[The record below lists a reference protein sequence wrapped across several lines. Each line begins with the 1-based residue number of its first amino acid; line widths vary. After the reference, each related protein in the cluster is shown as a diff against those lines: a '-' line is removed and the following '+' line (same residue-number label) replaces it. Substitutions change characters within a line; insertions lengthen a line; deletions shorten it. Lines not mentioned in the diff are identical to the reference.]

1 MSTTERQPSEDTL
14 AWSAEGETAS
24 DVDLTGVTLGDF
36 QVERLLG
43 RGGMG
48 EVYLATQLSL
58 NRPVALKVLRADF
71 ANNQKYLD
79 RLKLE
84 ATAVA
89 RLNHPSIVHVYTLG
103 CVDHTNFIAME
114 FVQGTNLRDYILK
127 KGAVDLQLGFS
138 IMRQT
143 AQAIGTAGEAGLI
156 HRDIKPE
163 NILLTRKG
171 RVKVADFGLCRNT
184 EAENVRITQPGITMG
199 TPLYMSPEQAQGHA
213 LDHRSDLYSLGV
225 TFYHMLTGEPPFRAE
240 NALALALKHV
250 RETPRSMLIHRPD
263 LPLELDNLVLKL
275 MAKDPA
281 DRFQSANE
289 MLIDLAKIR
298 ESLQVGS
305 AATLGDT
312 NQGETDEKSDSPS
325 ITVLNRQSLK
335 SPSALSRSKPKTSP
349 TLTAAPSGAEM
360 PRIKLSAR
368 LLVVIVTAGLGVGAA
383 AGWTTRAPDVLSL
396 AAERGPHRPG
406 LWLDPQWQWI
416 PKAATADEQYR
427 FAQIEAPPEQWV
439 AAWLAVPGYFPH
451 AHEVVSRAYVQLV
464 RIFYRRGD
472 VDALYALVSEL
483 SRWEEKQK
491 RDQELVAMGQVA
503 YSARKGDLEAVIEG
517 FKDLTKDDLS
527 DILDPALIELGLEIC
542 SDVTNTPG
550 SGSQSIAGESLRSV
564 QRKLILRLYR
574 IELSGNV
581 KARAAGLKR

>member
-1 MSTTERQPSEDTL
+1 MSTTDRQPSEDTL
-14 AWSAEGETAS
+14 AWTSEGDQGS
-24 DVDLTGVTLGDF
+24 DVDLTGVILGDF

-71 ANNQKYLD
+71 ASNQKYLD

-127 KGAVDLQLGFS
+127 KGAIELPLALS

-171 RVKVADFGLCRNT
+171 RVKVADFGLCRNLGG
-184 EAENVRITQPGITMG
+184 NMGITQPGITMG

-213 LDHRSDLYSLGV
+213 IDHRSDLYSLGV
-225 TFYHMLTGEPPFRAE
+225 TCYHMLTGVPPFRAD

-250 RETPRSMLIHRPD
+250 RETPRSMLVHRPE

-281 DRFQSANE
+281 DRYQSAAD
-289 MLIDLAKIR
+289 MLADLGKIR

-305 AATLGDT
+305 TATFSDPS
-312 NQGETDEKSDSPS
+312 QADAPEAGETPS
-325 ITVLNRQSLK
+325 ITVPDRSGPK
-335 SPSALSRSKPKTSP
+335 TVSAGSPSTLKASAALAQSG
-349 TLTAAPSGAEM
+349 LAPQ
-360 PRIKLSAR
+360 PVVQLSAR
-368 LLVVIVTAGLGVGAA
+368 LLTLVATACLCVGAL
-383 AGWTTRAPDVLSL
+383 AGWNGRLPDVMAIQADASQ
-396 AAERGPHRPG
+396 GRPG
-406 LWLDPQWQWI
+406 LWLDPQWRAI
-416 PKAATADEQYR
+416 PKQYTAEEQCR
-427 FAQIEAPPEQWV
+427 FAQIQAPPDQWV

-451 AHEVVSRAYVQLV
+451 SHEPISRAYIQLA

-472 VDALYALVSEL
+472 LDALSALVAEL
-483 SRWEEKQK
+483 SRWEESQK
-491 RDQELVAMGQVA
+491 RDQELVELARVA
-503 YSARKGDLEAVIEG
+503 ISARKGDLEAVVEG
-517 FKDLTKDDLS
+517 FKGLTKDDLA
-527 DILDPALIELGLEIC
+527 DILDPALIEMGLEIC
-542 SDVTNTPG
+542 SDVMAATG
-550 SGSQSIAGESLRSV
+550 LGAQSVARESLQLD
-564 QRKLILRLYR
+564 QRKLIRRLYR
-574 IELSGNV
+574 IELSGTV
-581 KARAAGLKR
+581 KSRAASLKR

>member
-1 MSTTERQPSEDTL
+1 MSTGDRHQSEDTL
-14 AWSAEGETAS
+14 AWSSEGESPSA
-24 DVDLTGVTLGDF
+24 VDLTGVTLGDF

-71 ANNQKYLD
+71 ASNQRYLD

-127 KGAVDLQLGFS
+127 KGAIELPLALS

-171 RVKVADFGLCRNT
+171 RVKVADFGLCRNL
-184 EAENVRITQPGITMG
+184 EGNMAITQPGVTMG

-213 LDHRSDLYSLGV
+213 IDHRSDLYSLGV
-225 TFYHMLTGEPPFRAE
+225 TCYHMLTGEPPFRAE

-250 RETPRSMLIHRPD
+250 RETPRSMLVHSPE
-263 LPLELDNLVLKL
+263 LPVELDNLVLKL

-281 DRFQSANE
+281 DRYQSAAD
-289 MLIDLAKIR
+289 MLTDLAKIR
-298 ESLQVGS
+298 EALQVGS
-305 AATLGDT
+305 TATYSDASQT
-312 NQGETDEKSDSPS
+312 DAQETADSPS
-325 ITVLNRQSLK
+325 ITTPSRPSPKKSLAGSSSTLKTPAALTQSGSLPQPVVK
-335 SPSALSRSKPKTSP
+335 LRGSLLTLIASACLC
-349 TLTAAPSGAEM
+349 
-360 PRIKLSAR
+360 
-368 LLVVIVTAGLGVGAA
+368 VGAV
-383 AGWTTRAPDVLSL
+383 AGWNGRSPAVMAIPADASQ
-396 AAERGPHRPG
+396 GRPG
-406 LWLDPQWQWI
+406 LWLDSAWRAI
-416 PKAATADEQYR
+416 PKQATAEEQCR
-427 FAQIEAPPEQWV
+427 FAQIQAPPDQWV

-451 AHEVVSRAYVQLV
+451 SHEPISRAYIQLA
-464 RIFYRRGD
+464 RILYRRGD
-472 VDALYALVSEL
+472 LDALSALVAEL
-483 SRWEEKQK
+483 SKWEESQK
-491 RDQELVAMGQVA
+491 RDQELVAMAGVA
-503 YSARKGDLEAVIEG
+503 ISARKGDLEAVVEG
-517 FKDLTKDDLS
+517 FKGLTKDDLS
-527 DILDPALIELGLEIC
+527 DILDPALVELGLEIC
-542 SDVTNTPG
+542 TDVMAATG
-550 SGSQSIAGESLRSV
+550 SGAQSVARESLQSD
-564 QRKLILRLYR
+564 QKKLIRRLYR
-574 IELSGNV
+574 IELSGTV
-581 KARAAGLKR
+581 KSRAAGLRR

>member
-1 MSTTERQPSEDTL
+1 MSTADRQPSEDTL
-14 AWSAEGETAS
+14 AWTSEGDHGS

-71 ANNQKYLD
+71 ASNQRYLD

-103 CVDHTNFIAME
+103 CVDQTNFIAME

-127 KGAVDLQLGFS
+127 KGAVELPLALS

-171 RVKVADFGLCRNT
+171 RVKVADFGLCRNL
-184 EAENVRITQPGITMG
+184 EGNMAITQPGVTMG

-213 LDHRSDLYSLGV
+213 IDHRSDLYSLGV
-225 TFYHMLTGEPPFRAE
+225 TCYHMLTGVPPFRAE

-250 RETPRSMLIHRPD
+250 RETPRSMLVHRPE

-281 DRFQSANE
+281 DRYQSAAD
-289 MLIDLAKIR
+289 MLADLAKIR

-305 AATLGDT
+305 TATFSDSSQPDG
-312 NQGETDEKSDSPS
+312 QEAGDSPS
-325 ITVLNRQSLK
+325 ITIPDRPRPKRIPTGSPPLMKASAVLAQGG
-335 SPSALSRSKPKTSP
+335 PAQQPVVQLS
-349 TLTAAPSGAEM
+349 G
-360 PRIKLSAR
+360 R
-368 LLVVIVTAGLGVGAA
+368 LLTLVVTACLCVGAL
-383 AGWTTRAPDVLSL
+383 AGWNGRLPDVMAIPADASQ
-396 AAERGPHRPG
+396 GRPG
-406 LWLDPQWQWI
+406 LWLDPAWQAI
-416 PKAATADEQYR
+416 PKQNTAEEQCR
-427 FAQIEAPPEQWV
+427 FAQIQAPPDQWV
-439 AAWLAVPGYFPH
+439 AAWLAVPGNFPH
-451 AHEVVSRAYVQLV
+451 SHEAISRAYIQLA
-464 RIFYRRGD
+464 RILYRRGD
-472 VDALYALVSEL
+472 LDALSALVAEL
-483 SRWEEKQK
+483 SRWEESQK
-491 RDQELVAMGQVA
+491 RDQELVDMAKVA
-503 YSARKGDLEAVIEG
+503 ISARKGDLEAVVEG
-517 FKDLTKDDLS
+517 FKGLTKDDLF
-527 DILDPALIELGLEIC
+527 DILDPALIEMGLEIC
-542 SDVTNTPG
+542 TDVMAATG
-550 SGSQSIAGESLRSV
+550 SGAQSVARESL
-564 QRKLILRLYR
+564 QLDQKKLIRRLYR
-574 IELSGNV
+574 IELSGTV
-581 KARAAGLKR
+581 KSRAAGVRR